1 MINNRWSSELRDFKL
16 SVITGDLDLKV
27 ELVNLNRFKK
37 ELKYIKDNFTNDIIT
52 GSLALNLFGIIER
65 NISDIDIIIDDR
77 ERYEDYTLGVSYGN
91 QINGELKMDNRLG
104 YKVFEDKKTGFF
116 KLLKRSKYYKIDFFE
131 SSDSNY
137 IEVDYDNHIYKLHN
151 PIDILN
157 TKSNLDTDK
166 HDNDL
171 LSIFGLP

>member
-77 ERYEDYTLGVSYGN
+77 ERYEDYTLGILYGRPL
-91 QINGELKMDNRLG
+91 GEHVMDNRLG
-104 YKVFEDKKTGFF
+104 YKMFKVEKTGLF
-116 KLLKRSKYYKIDFFE
+116 KKLQKTKYYKIDFFE